1 MKKRKKLDKKEK
13 DKTNMFYVNASS
25 VAAVCGL
32 NPHQDADE
40 AFYNAVATSRRWRMF
55 VDQCKRELQV
65 TTEREAFGDLVAAT
79 PALAAVL
86 DAGVIAATV
95 ASSTEALNVVLGETA
110 RCAQLTVDQAATRA
124 EWVACLD
131 GLAFRDSAP
140 RAMQALEALHD
151 KVAVLDSTTRC
162 IVCMVT
168 FLLSEA
174 TTATHEMA
182 HERVQ
187 TITRALAQCVR
198 ERVVTFRT
206 PALRSDCALSV
217 TVAKF
222 VGALVQ
228 ALLLMQLNNDTAAGF
243 AETLQSLVSQ
253 LVLSRQTELKT
264 QLAASR
270 ASAKPEQQHKEE
282 EAIKQPVPVPL
293 AETLALQ
300 VQDLVGNVVRDI
312 VMRRG
317 VALEAPT
324 LDASQQCTGSVV
336 SERNTTLR
344 LLRTPWYTIGGRVD
358 GYDKALRR
366 VIEVKVRRRF
376 WSAPPPYDLVQLR
389 VYMHMLQS
397 ETIGETEAVSGML
410 LERFPDNT
418 TRETILLLDE
428 TDAFE
433 WDRIHQALMRVSESF
448 ARLDDHSVRALVVRW
463 AQTCSSTDL
472 GQKRTRAF

>member
-1 MKKRKKLDKKEK
+1 MA
-13 DKTNMFYVNASS
+13 NVFYVNASS

-32 NPHQDADE
+32 NPHQNADE
-40 AFYNAVATSRRWRMF
+40 AFYDAVATSRRWRMF

-65 TTEREAFGDLVAAT
+65 TTEREAFGDLVTAT

-95 ASSTEALNVVLGETA
+95 ASSTAALDVVLGETA

-131 GLAFRDSAP
+131 GLAFHDSAP

-151 KVAVLDSTTRC
+151 QVAVLDSTTRC

-174 TTATHEMA
+174 TTMATHEMA

-206 PALRSDCALSV
+206 PALRSDCALSF

-228 ALLLMQLNNDTAAGF
+228 ALLLIQLNNDTAAGF

-270 ASAKPEQQHKEE
+270 ASAKPEKEE
-282 EAIKQPVPVPL
+282 DEEDDKKEEIKQPVPVPL
-293 AETLALQ
+293 AETLALR

-317 VALEAPT
+317 VALEAST

-448 ARLDDHSVRALVVRW
+448 SRLDDHSVRALVVRW
-463 AQTCSSTDL
+463 AQTCSATDL
-472 GQKRTRAF
+472 GKKRTRAF